1 MWIIRLIIKPLG
13 LWTLDNEFQYQF
25 KKLPS
30 DLKFVVS
37 NIMEGFGEGIN
48 SDQVKGKLIKICHE
62 MCEKQRKTKA
72 EGDRNGKETNT

>member
-1 MWIIRLIIKPLG
+1 
-13 LWTLDNEFQYQF
+13 
-25 KKLPS
+25 
-30 DLKFVVS
+30 
-37 NIMEGFGEGIN
+37 MEGFGEGIN